1 MKPFETEFKMI
12 NKRDKKLPFVFRK
25 TSAITGWKVADRACN
40 FIYDRL
46 KGNVSAEPD
55 YWRE

>member
-1 MKPFETEFKMI
+1 MEAFETNFKMI
-12 NKRDKKLPFVFRK
+12 NKRDKKLPFVSKK
-25 TSAITGWKVADRACN
+25 TSAITGWKVAERACN
-40 FIYDRL
+40 YIYERL

>member
-12 NKRDKKLPFVFRK
+12 NKRDKKLPFASRK
-25 TSAITGWKVADRACN
+25 TSAITGWKVVERAGN
-40 FIYDRL
+40 YIYEKLR
-46 KGNVSAEPD
+46 NIVSVEPD